1 MTTTTLISI
10 EKYIVKPILLLVNIL
25 VRITGKITRIN
36 HDLSR
41 DFDVIA
47 VCKFKGMGSIIQATP
62 LLQTLRNRYPNA
74 EIIFVSTKVN
84 YNFLSKID
92 LIDTIICLNDK
103 NVFSILKN
111 ILPFLFRLIK
121 KNIKVYIDLE
131 VYSHFSSFVT
141 TASLSKNRI
150 GFYLKSEDYRLG
162 IYTHMMY
169 FNINSSISQVYLQI
183 ARLLQIQN
191 VVPHLYNFNNIT
203 KTAIKHLDYE
213 YFVININ
220 ASDLRIERRWNIDN
234 FEQLINLLLT
244 LFKDVKIVLIGAS
257 SEQSYVKDLCE
268 RFDNENIINLSGK
281 TNIEELIL
289 ILKDAKLVITNDTGP
304 MHLSFSLKTK
314 TVALFGPCSP
324 AQYGFSHNA
333 MIIYNRIYCS
343 PCVHEFLKP
352 PCNGDNQC
360 MKQITV
366 EEVINAVIFLMN
378 NDCTSIKDDS
388 TVIYCKLGSSMPLG
402 IVTRK
407 KQPPQFQK
415 FH

>member
-1 MTTTTLISI
+1 MPTTTLILI
-10 EKYIVKPILLLVNIL
+10 EKYIVKPILLFVNIL

-62 LLQTLRNRYPNA
+62 LLQTLRNKYPNA

-84 YNFLSKID
+84 YDFLSKID
-92 LIDTIICLNDK
+92 LINTIICLNDK
-103 NVFSILKN
+103 NIFSILKN
-111 ILPFLFRLIK
+111 IVPFLLRLIR

-141 TASLSKNRI
+141 TASLARNRI

-169 FNINSSISQVYLQI
+169 FNINASILQVYLQI
-183 ARLLQIQN
+183 ARLLHIQDI
-191 VVPHLYNFNNIT
+191 VPQLYKFENIT
-203 KTAIKHLDYE
+203 QTAAKYLNYDYL
-213 YFVININ
+213 VININ
-220 ASDLRIERRWNIDN
+220 ASDLRIERRWDINN
-234 FEQLINLLLT
+234 FERLIKILLSSL
-244 LFKDVKIVLIGAS
+244 KMKIVLIGSPA
-257 SEQSYVKDLCE
+257 ERKYVESLCE
-268 RFDNENIINLSGK
+268 KINNENLINLSGK

-289 ILKDAKLVITNDTGP
+289 TLKYAKLVITNDTGP
-304 MHLSFSLKTK
+304 MHLSFSLRTK
-314 TVALFGPCSP
+314 TIALFGPCSP
-324 AQYGFSHNA
+324 TQYGFSQNSV
-333 MIIYNRIYCS
+333 IIYNRIYCS

-360 MKQITV
+360 MKQISV
-366 EEVINAVIFLMN
+366 EEVAKAVNSLINNEDATIEN
-378 NDCTSIKDDS
+378 NTNI
-388 TVIYCKLGSSMPLG
+388 IYCKLDNKTPLG

-407 KQPPQFQK
+407 KNN
-415 FH
+415 